1 MARRRRD
8 APDLTPAPDPTP
20 AQQPA
25 PAPDSAWAEK
35 LAHAAAQ
42 ARTQVDALTA
52 AQQALATSTAA
63 ATQSQTGL
71 AAALAN
77 VAAQSRKGAPAGP
90 ATPPA
95 SGGGAGQPPPAA
107 APPGATGGSGR
118 GSLAAPPAGLGAA
131 VAQAARSQQVLG
143 DAAASA
149 AAKTGTLA
157 RSQGGLAGA
166 VGGASDAMGRMASG
180 SRSATDA
187 GGKLAQ
193 SAQAVKGQ
201 SEKMATAGLA
211 VAGAYAYASS
221 KLLGFVKAGLAGTT
235 AGELLSFNISQL
247 HRQIASLFLPVIE
260 GLIKRIQALTDWF
273 RDLSGEQQQ
282 SIARWAG
289 LSVGMLGALTLLP
302 KLITGF
308 GLFGGVLRTAIVA
321 NPFIVITGALVA
333 LMARTE
339 EGRGALKDVGST
351 LLEAFKA
358 VAELIAGVLIPVVEA
373 LTDVLSGPAGKILL
387 WGTIITAVGFKVVSV
402 FAAIKG
408 AALAA
413 GLGISGAFA
422 AATLGVGALIAGVA
436 ALLANSNRLK
446 EFEQEVGDIAKGVRS
461 GQTPR
466 EEAQRMVK
474 QAAQRRAFGV
484 EEQVRF
490 GGGGDFYKSMSEAEQ
505 AISRAGIDLSD
516 RLTAFERAALHMG
529 PDAEGFEDAL
539 GKFSATAQEAYE
551 KLGRG
556 VIERA
561 EKGGKGRSD
570 LVTSRTGQEDVTAVI
585 RRLEESVLKTDVPK
599 RQLEEAEK
607 QTTILE
613 QLQKMMDDMARRLG
627 VEPRPIVPPLPP
639 VIPGG

>member
-8 APDLTPAPDPTP
+8 APDPTPDPAPQ
-20 AQQPA
+20 QQPA

-35 LAHAAAQ
+35 LAHAVAQ
-42 ARTQVDALTA
+42 ARTQVDALSA

-71 AAALAN
+71 AAALAS
-77 VAAQSRKGAPAGP
+77 VAAQSRKGAPG

-107 APPGATGGSGR
+107 APPGATGGPGR
-118 GSLAAPPAGLGAA
+118 ASPAAPPAGLGAA
-131 VAQAARSQQVLG
+131 VAQAARSQQVFG

-180 SRSATDA
+180 SRSAADA

-211 VAGAYAYASS
+211 VAGAYAYASA

-235 AGELLSFNISQL
+235 TGELLSFNINQL

-273 RDLSGEQQQ
+273 RGLSGEQQQ
-282 SIARWAG
+282 SIARWSG
-289 LSVGMLGALTLLP
+289 LTVGMLGALTILP
-302 KLITGF
+302 KLVGVF
-308 GLFGGVLRTAIVA
+308 GLLGAALKGAIVA
-321 NPFIVITGALVA
+321 NPFLAVTGALVA
-333 LMARTE
+333 LLSRTE